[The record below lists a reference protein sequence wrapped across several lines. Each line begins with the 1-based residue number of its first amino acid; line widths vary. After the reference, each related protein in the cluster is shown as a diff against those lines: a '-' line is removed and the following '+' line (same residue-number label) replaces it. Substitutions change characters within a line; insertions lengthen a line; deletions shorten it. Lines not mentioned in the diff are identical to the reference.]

1 MIYYI
6 IYSLLKSSFLTSA
19 ICAVYNTAWT
29 VHNFF
34 SFCFS
39 NWFKVFTFFCLY
51 IYTCIYPWWGWR
63 KMDSSCFYAYHSEF
77 YLVQLNTHTDF
88 GDLMQQLDH
97 RTWEGDWGFIHKQ
110 EGSDITAQQEVQK
123 LGCLLNVLRL
133 TVPLQCIKCSV
144 HYLVFVTRYTC

>member
-1 MIYYI
+1 MPFTTQPELYI
-6 IYSLLKSSFLTSA
+6 IFSHFVFQIDLRFLHFS
-19 ICAVYNTAWT
+19 VY
-29 VHNFF
+29 
-34 SFCFS
+34 
-39 NWFKVFTFFCLY
+39 TF
-51 IYTCIYPWWGWR
+51 IHVYPWWGWR

-133 TVPLQCIKCSV
+133 STFTMHQVLCSLFGICYEI
-144 HYLVFVTRYTC
+144 YLLGKWSKMADERFWSTF